1 MARLADASC
10 SRCCS
15 ELREFASELRDLHA
29 SGASVEDL
37 RETKAGMMET
47 VNNVVMI
54 HLGTPPTTFDWQY
67 TDKNSKY
74 HKMSGLTPQKFYEE
88 ICPIDVT
95 TKVSLIN
102 ECAHPRPLPAYLRWL
117 LFGHHLKVVLRSP
130 RNEYYQLYTVDKLN
144 NMQGGLPVR
153 YINLPVEALEEMSM
167 KTLEKGEP
175 VWFGCDCGK
184 FMQRDAGI
192 FDTELFDY
200 DLIYGTAPV
209 RFEPPHA
216 RAQSRCCAVL
226 SAVFPMLSAA
236 CLRFD

>member
-1 MARLADASC
+1 
-10 SRCCS
+10 
-15 ELREFASELRDLHA
+15 
-29 SGASVEDL
+29 
-37 RETKAGMMET
+37 MET

-102 ECAHPRPLPAYLRWL
+102 ECAHPWLPAVVLASYVCGGSGQFWL
-117 LFGHHLKVVLRSP
+117 KRRGGFAFGHHLKAGVVLRSP

-175 VWFGCDCGK
+175 VWFGCDWCE
-184 FMQRDAGI
+184 I
-192 FDTELFDY
+192 
-200 DLIYGTAPV
+200 
-209 RFEPPHA
+209 
-216 RAQSRCCAVL
+216 L
-226 SAVFPMLSAA
+226 SEF
-236 CLRFD
+236 